1 MAIKKFI
8 FFLLVT
14 VGFVTPSNAQELVIT
29 AVTGDD
35 YPPITSRD
43 LTDGG
48 LATKV
53 VLRAFKISNIHVH
66 EIKWLPWARG
76 IGLTQSNK
84 IDVAFPW
91 GKTKERD
98 PLFYYSDPI
107 VPVIHYGYVSK
118 VSSIPFKKK
127 EDLYGKTYCN
137 PNGYGDFGIIKELF
151 DKQLLLRQSP
161 LNMVACF
168 KMLNQG
174 RVDFVVSAKWDA
186 EFAIKESGLSYE
198 VFIRKD
204 LQLSKA
210 MLGLL
215 VSKKNK
221 RGPQIIAAFNKGLKR
236 LRETGELRRIY
247 DQFHF
252 DDYLD

>member
-1 MAIKKFI
+1 MTIKKFI
-8 FFLLVT
+8 FFVLVT
-14 VGFVTPSNAQELVIT
+14 FGFITPLNAQDRGIT
-29 AVTGDD
+29 VVTGDD

-43 LTDGG
+43 LDDGG

-53 VLRAFKISNIHVH
+53 VLRAFKISNIHVN
-66 EIKWLPWARG
+66 EIKWMPWARG
-76 IGLTQSNK
+76 ISLTEANK

-98 PLFYYSDPI
+98 PIFYYSDPI
-107 VPVIHYGYVSK
+107 YPMINYGYVSATA
-118 VSSIPFKKK
+118 SMPFTKK

-161 LNMVACF
+161 LNMMACF
-168 KMLNQG
+168 KMLNLG
-174 RVDFVVSAKWDA
+174 RVDFVVSSKSDA
-186 EFAIKESGLSYE
+186 EFAIKESGLNHE
-198 VFIRKD
+198 AFKRED
-204 LQLSKA
+204 FELA
-210 MLGLL
+210 RTPLGIL

-221 RGPQIIAAFNKGLKR
+221 RGPQIIAAFNKGLKA
-236 LRETGELRRIY
+236 LTETGELRQIY